1 MAGKY
6 AKLLKTLPKFQ
17 GRDAQ
22 SQRIAALVESIKQE
36 PDFVQQASALAVT
49 YTKLRAMRKL
59 LDHVE
64 SSLELRTAAI
74 EQIALEQF
82 ENEATLSIKLAEG
95 TVMFEEAMADLIDE
109 IMAVQPFELQLN
121 LTPTV
126 YYQPEVY
133 CSIDE
138 AECFHCGVHRNDHGT
153 EHEFLSNKDR
163 FREWCIENGLGHKLQ
178 LWPTTMASITKERL
192 LAGDTEPDGVKATNK
207 PKLTF

>member
-1 MAGKY
+1 VAGKY
-6 AKLLKTLPKFQ
+6 AKLVKTLPKFQ

-22 SQRIAALVESIKQE
+22 AQRIAALTDTIKQE
-36 PDFVQQASALAVT
+36 PGFVQHASALAAT

-74 EQIALEQF
+74 EQIALDQF

-95 TVMFEEAMADLIDE
+95 VVMFEEAMADLVDE
-109 IMAVQPFELQLN
+109 IMAVQPHELQLN

-126 YYQPEVY
+126 YYQPEAY
-133 CSIDE
+133 CEVFD
-138 AECFHCGVHRNDHGT
+138 
-153 EHEFLSNKDR
+153 KDQ
-163 FREWCIENGLGHKLQ
+163 FRQWCIENGLADKLQ
-178 LWPTTMASITKERL
+178 LWPTTMASITRERL
-192 LAGDTEPDGVKATNK
+192 LAGDTEPDGVKASNK

>member
-6 AKLLKTLPKFQ
+6 AKLVKTLPKFQ
-17 GRDAQ
+17 GKDAQ
-22 SQRIAALVESIKQE
+22 SQRIAALAETIKQD
-36 PDFVQQASALAVT
+36 PDFVQHASALAAT

-74 EQIALEQF
+74 EQIALDQF

-95 TVMFEEAMADLIDE
+95 VVMFEEAMADLVDE
-109 IMAVQPFELQLN
+109 IMAVKEIDLQLN

-133 CSIDE
+133 CE
-138 AECFHCGVHRNDHGT
+138 VE
-153 EHEFLSNKDR
+153 DR
-163 FREWCIENGLGHKLQ
+163 DKFREWCIANGLADKLQ
-178 LWPTTMASITKERL
+178 LWPSTMTSITRERL
-192 LAGDTEPDGVKATNK
+192 LAGDTEPDGVKASNK